1 MATSHAA
8 WTTDADAPTISAAEH
23 DAIQYIYQTVAEDYA
38 PFDVNVTTQ
47 DPGTAAL
54 NRDSFNPGRCA
65 SARPRPALPA
75 AADTLQQGGRALTVP
90 PGAEDRGYGP
100 SG

>member
-47 DPGTAAL
+47 DPG
-54 NRDSFNPGRCA
+54 RR
-65 SARPRPALPA
+65 R
-75 AADTLQQGGRALTVP
+75 
-90 PGAEDRGYGP
+90 
-100 SG
+100 